1 VYEGLARFCD
11 AQTSKA
17 VLGQVLTSEAGSS
30 GSYALGKVHGAVR
43 RDLMEADC
51 TALAKTISRQVLRPL
66 VGFNFGWDV
75 PSPVFRFLHEPG
87 EDLKQVAETYRL
99 LAEMGLDISQ
109 EHLAERFRIPLR
121 GGRETALG

>member
-1 VYEGLARFCD
+1 
-11 AQTSKA
+11 
-17 VLGQVLTSEAGSS
+17 
-30 GSYALGKVHGAVR
+30 
-43 RDLMEADC
+43 
-51 TALAKTISRQVLRPL
+51 L